1 MTFLHLT
8 RSRVLGEFVELAG
21 RHAFDFR
28 LLARIHMRLHAVD
41 LLHRATE
48 DAGPFACRL
57 TLLALTVGGHLG
69 DEPWLQLVDGVESP
83 RCPSCAKLTNA
94 QTACS
99 VVSCLEPLLAGLASV
114 LLRNVLTALH
124 MRSSY
129 SLEYEGVKVV
139 EFDTL
144 SGLRR

>member
-1 MTFLHLT
+1 MNRGFNWLMA
-8 RSRVLGEFVELAG
+8 SRA
-21 RHAFDFR
+21 
-28 LLARIHMRLHAVD
+28 
-41 LLHRATE
+41 
-48 DAGPFACRL
+48 
-57 TLLALTVGGHLG
+57 
-69 DEPWLQLVDGVESP
+69 P